1 MSRARAA
8 LPWLLAL
15 AVIAAG
21 VAWFLA
27 THHRVEK
34 IVPMPPRGEAS
45 YNPLYALKLALRA

>member
-21 VAWFLA
+21 LAWFLA

-34 IVPMPPRGEAS
+34 IVPMPHRLRKAGRNS
-45 YNPLYALKLALRA
+45 YSQPTSA